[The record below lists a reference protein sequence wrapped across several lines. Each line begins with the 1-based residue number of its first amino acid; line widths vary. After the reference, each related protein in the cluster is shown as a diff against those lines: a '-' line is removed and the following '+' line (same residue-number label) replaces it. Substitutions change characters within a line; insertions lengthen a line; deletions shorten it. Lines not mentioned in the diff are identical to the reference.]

1 MRQDVIKAFTGLI
14 TAAFGL
20 VAALAWNSAIQEIF
34 AFVFGEQSGVYA
46 LIIYAVIV
54 TIIAVIATLAIGRV
68 AAKAGLKEEEE
79 KPVDQGMEDLK
90 SELQSMKGELRIE
103 QSLETL
109 RSEVQS
115 LKEEL
120 RKMRQTEAA

>member
-1 MRQDVIKAFTGLI
+1 MRRQKIAMRQDVIKALTALI

-34 AFVFGEQSGVYA
+34 AVLFGEQTGVYA
-46 LIIYAVIV
+46 MITYAVIV
-54 TIIAVIATLAIGRV
+54 TIIAVIVTLGIGR
-68 AAKAGLKEEEE
+68 AAAIAGVKEE
-79 KPVDQGMEDLK
+79 KPVDQNVEA
-90 SELQSMKGELRIE
+90 
-103 QSLETL
+103 L

-120 RKMRQTEAA
+120 RRIRETQAA